1 MKYHCTEVY
10 TTAEKYTPLY
20 RNVHLQDWMLRPAT
34 EWNLSSDFRLFARLV
49 KAVAVDNTIGERGEN
64 RDTSIILLLPLLPPP
79 LLLLLLLLL
88 LLRLPRVSPHN

>member
-64 RDTSIILLLPLLPPP
+64 RDTSILLLLPLLPPP
-79 LLLLLLLLL
+79 QLVY
-88 LLRLPRVSPHN
+88 LPG